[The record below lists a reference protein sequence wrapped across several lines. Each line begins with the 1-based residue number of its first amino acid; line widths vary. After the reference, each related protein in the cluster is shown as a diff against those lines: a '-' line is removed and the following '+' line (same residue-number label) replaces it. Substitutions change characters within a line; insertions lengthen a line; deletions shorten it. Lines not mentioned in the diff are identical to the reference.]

1 MTKPVLP
8 AAPTSRHYVL
18 VGAACLAF
26 SWILGIAATALGVR
40 ITWPHWLMLVAA
52 TGMLGSRLL
61 GPARAKA
68 SEYLVVAMA
77 VLSVAAAIGIVVS
90 QL

>member
-1 MTKPVLP
+1 MTTPFLP
-8 AAPTSRHYVL
+8 AEPKSRRYLV
-18 VGAACLAF
+18 VGAGCLAF
-26 SWILGIAATALGVR
+26 SWMLGIAATALGVR

-61 GPARAKA
+61 GPTRPRAE
-68 SEYLVVAMA
+68 EYLVVATA
-77 VLSVAAAIGIVVS
+77 VLSVAAAIGMIAS